1 MCLWRC
7 DLNLSRAFYVQMFS
21 VTALTQLKRF
31 WFKAFCFGFF
41 HFLVV
46 DFLCSFPFNLEGMEK
61 RGRWVKE
68 ELGMQQQAW
77 NGNEPRLLDK
87 INDCCY
93 MVTSFLFFFKHKNKI
108 QCFGLVIL
116 AGAVS
121 EAPSECVQVCD
132 VLCECELS
140 LCDHARVWE
149 RFIGAALPHLYHR
162 SGGVPVFRWSRVWLG
177 FTCVCPQGRGLLQL
191 SVCQRHRSQWNTR
204 FRSVWC
210 SHLHNFEQQNK
221 LENGWRMEINQSP
234 VPSVFSNFC
243 FCRLRRTGWTVLAY
257 FYHCVFYEQLSDAA
271 EWFPFW
277 PVWYYSDSALR
288 NVSPAP

>member
-46 DFLCSFPFNLEGMEK
+46 DFLYSFPFNLEGMEK

-221 LENGWRMEINQSP
+221 LENGWRMEINHHLFLRSFLTFVSADCAGQDEQ
-234 VPSVFSNFC
+234 FSLIFTIASFMNNFLTLPNG
-243 FCRLRRTGWTVLAY
+243 FLFDRFGTTVTRLYGM
-257 FYHCVFYEQLSDAA
+257 
-271 EWFPFW
+271 
-277 PVWYYSDSALR
+277 
-288 NVSPAP
+288 